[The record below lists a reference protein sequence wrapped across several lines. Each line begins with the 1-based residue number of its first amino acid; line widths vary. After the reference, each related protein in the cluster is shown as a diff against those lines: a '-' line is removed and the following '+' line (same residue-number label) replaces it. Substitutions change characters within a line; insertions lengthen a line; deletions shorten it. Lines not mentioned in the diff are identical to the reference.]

1 MIKKISVLTCF
12 LLACVIAKAQGNYAA
27 SLIPKSLLPYAS
39 AVVRYEEIGI
49 EIKDLDNVVYHL
61 KKAITVLNKNGDD
74 IAHMAIFYNK
84 SVSIKS
90 IRGVT
95 YDGYGNQIGK
105 FNERDFLDEAT
116 GGGGNLFQDY
126 RVKHYSPSITQYP
139 YTIEYEYELKYKQ
152 TLNIE
157 SWEPINEP
165 NMAVE
170 QSSYKIICKPD
181 FKIRYEEI
189 NVPQKVEVGSTKD
202 GLKTYSWQ
210 IKDVKAIKNEPYS
223 PDWHTYFTR
232 VLVAPEK
239 FSYYGIQGCYT
250 NWEQLGKWQYDKLLA
265 NRQDVPAET
274 AAYIKEITDS
284 MRNPRA
290 KAQKIYEYMQRK
302 THYVSIQV
310 GIGGYQPFTASEVDK
325 DGYGDCK
332 ALCNYTR
339 ALLKVA
345 GIESYYCIVYG
356 NRNNKISMLPDFASM
371 QGNHVILCLPFK
383 NDTTWLECTSQQ
395 IPFGFL
401 SDFTDDRLVLACT
414 PDGGKLMHT
423 PKYTTEENVEK
434 RKADFVLNEEG
445 SLSGNMETILKGTD
459 YDDRNH
465 IIEDAVPERI
475 KDLKRYYPI
484 NNMEIRNLTYKQ
496 DKSLRP
502 STTENVELSAK
513 EYAAVNGDKI
523 YFSLNSVNRARTLRQ
538 TLNRTNPVCIQRGY
552 TEEDDI
558 TYTLPKGY
566 KLESEP
572 IKKNI
577 TKPFGNFTMTMRIE
591 DDKLI
596 YHRMFQLKDGI
607 YSKDSYQELVDFF
620 QTAVDADEYNVVM
633 IKK

>member
-1 MIKKISVLTCF
+1 MIKRIF
-12 LLACVIAKAQGNYAA
+12 LLPCMLLCCVVAKAQSNYAA

-39 AVVRYEEIGI
+39 AVVRNEEITV
-49 EIKDLDNVVYHL
+49 EIKDLDNVSYHL
-61 KKAITVLNKNGDD
+61 KKAVTVLNKNGDD

-84 SVSIKS
+84 SVSIKN
-90 IRGVT
+90 IKGVA
-95 YDGYGNQIGK
+95 YDEYGKQISK
-105 FNERDFLDEAT
+105 FSERDFADEAT

-126 RVKHYSPSITQYP
+126 RVKHYIPSITQYP

-157 SWEPINEP
+157 SWEPVNET

-170 QSSYKIICKPD
+170 QSSYKIIAKPD
-181 FKIRYEEI
+181 FNLRYKEI
-189 NVPQKVEVGSTKD
+189 NVPQKAEIGSTKD

-232 VLVAPEK
+232 VMVAPEK
-239 FSYYGIQGCYT
+239 FSYYGIQGSYT
-250 NWEQLGKWQYDKLLA
+250 NWQQLGKWQYDKLLA
-265 NRQDVPAET
+265 NRQDVPPET
-274 AAYIKEITDS
+274 AAYIKELTNNISD
-284 MRNPRA
+284 PKL
-290 KAQKIYEYMQRK
+290 KAQKIYEYMQHK
-302 THYVSIQV
+302 THYVSIQI
-310 GIGGYQPFTASEVDK
+310 GIGGYQPFSATEVDK

-339 ALLKVA
+339 ALLNVA

-356 NRNNKISMLPDFASM
+356 NRNDKISMLPDFASM

-401 SDFTDDRLVLACT
+401 SDFTDDRTVLACT

-423 PKYTTEENVEK
+423 PKYTAEENIEK
-434 RKADFVLNEEG
+434 RKADFVLNDEG
-445 SLSGNMETILKGTD
+445 VLSGSMETVLKGTD
-459 YDDRNH
+459 YDDRYN
-465 IIEDAVPERI
+465 IIEDAQSERI
-475 KDLKRYYPI
+475 KDVKRYYPI
-484 NNMEIRNLTYKQ
+484 NNMEIKKLTYKQ
-496 DKSLRP
+496 DKSLTP
-502 STTENVELSAK
+502 CTTEEIELSAK
-513 EYAAVNGDKI
+513 EYAAMNNGKI

-538 TLNRTNPVCIQRGY
+538 TINRTNPVCIQRGY

-572 IKKNI
+572 IKKHL
-577 TKPFGNFTMTMRIE
+577 TRPFGNFTMTMSLE
-591 DDKLI
+591 DDKLV
-596 YHRMFQLKDGI
+596 YHRVLQLKDGN
-607 YSKDSYQELVDFF
+607 YSKDTYQELVDFF
-620 QTAVDADEYNVVM
+620 QTAVDADEYNVVL

>member
-1 MIKKISVLTCF
+1 MIKRIF
-12 LLACVIAKAQGNYAA
+12 LLPCLLLCFVATKAQSNYAA

-39 AVVRYEEIGI
+39 AVVRNEEITV
-49 EIKDLDNVVYHL
+49 EIKDLDNVTYHL

-84 SVSIKS
+84 SVSIKY
-90 IRGVT
+90 IKGIA
-95 YDGYGNQIGK
+95 YDEFGKQITK
-105 FNERDFLDEAT
+105 FNEHDFADEAT
-116 GGGGNLFQDY
+116 GGGGNLYQDY
-126 RVKHYSPSITQYP
+126 RVKHYIPSITQYP

-157 SWEPINEP
+157 SWEPASET

-181 FKIRYEEI
+181 FNLRYKEI
-189 NVPQKVEVGSTKD
+189 NVPQKAEIGSTKD

-232 VLVAPEK
+232 VMVAPEK
-239 FSYYGIQGCYT
+239 FSYYGIQGSYT
-250 NWEQLGKWQYDKLLA
+250 NWQQLGKWQYDKLLA
-265 NRQDVPAET
+265 KRQDVPAET
-274 AAYIKEITDS
+274 AAYIKELTSNISD
-284 MRNPRA
+284 PKL
-290 KAQKIYEYMQRK
+290 KAQKIYEYMQHK
-302 THYVSIQV
+302 THYVSIQI
-310 GIGGYQPFTASEVDK
+310 GIGGYQPFSAFEVDK

-339 ALLKVA
+339 ALLNVA

-356 NRNNKISMLPDFASM
+356 NRNDKISMLPDFASM

-401 SDFTDDRLVLACT
+401 SDFTDDRTVLACT

-423 PKYTTEENVEK
+423 PKYTAEENIEK
-434 RKADFVLNEEG
+434 RKADFVLNDEG
-445 SLSGNMETILKGTD
+445 VLSGRMETILKGTD
-459 YDDRNH
+459 YDDRYN
-465 IIEDAVPERI
+465 IIEDAQSERI
-475 KDLKRYYPI
+475 KDIKRYYPI
-484 NNMEIRNLTYKQ
+484 NNMEIKKLTYKQ
-496 DKSLRP
+496 DKSLSP

-513 EYAAVNGDKI
+513 EYAAMNDGKI
-523 YFSLNSVNRARTLRQ
+523 YFSINSVNRARSLRQ
-538 TLNRTNPVCIQRGY
+538 TINRVNPVCIQRGY

-566 KLESEP
+566 RLESEP
-572 IKKNI
+572 IKKHI
-577 TKPFGNFTMTMRIE
+577 TKPFGNFIMTMSLE

-596 YHRMFQLKDGI
+596 YHRRLQLKDGT
-607 YSKDSYQELVDFF
+607 YNKDTYQELVDFF
-620 QTAVDADEYNVVM
+620 QTAVDADEYNVVL